1 MFNLDVIS
9 VNIWQI
15 LASLANLLILTWIL
29 KRFLF
34 KPVKKM
40 LDTRRAAID
49 ADYAQAAAAKEAA
62 EEDRLNYEAAMAAA
76 QQTSDQIISDATRIA
91 EHRSSEIVAEAREKA
106 TDIRRQAEAD
116 ALLDGFFRI
125 GRKLTSDFACMAM
138 TDAMGGCGQLDSKE
152 AASRLFYHRDYRE
165 WAEIHGKAMKKH
177 LSF

>member
-49 ADYAQAAAAKEAA
+49 ADYAQAAAAKE
-62 EEDRLNYEAAMAAA
+62 
-76 QQTSDQIISDATRIA
+76 
-91 EHRSSEIVAEAREKA
+91 
-106 TDIRRQAEAD
+106 
-116 ALLDGFFRI
+116 
-125 GRKLTSDFACMAM
+125 GR
-138 TDAMGGCGQLDSKE
+138 
-152 AASRLFYHRDYRE
+152 
-165 WAEIHGKAMKKH
+165 
-177 LSF
+177 

>member
-9 VNIWQI
+9 VNIWAI

-40 LDTRRAAID
+40 LDARRAAID
-49 ADYAQAAAAKEAA
+49 ADYAQAAAAKAEA

-76 QQTSDQIISDATRIA
+76 RQTSDQIISEATRMA
-91 EHRSSEIVAEAREKA
+91 EHRGNEIVSEAREKA

-116 ALLDGFFRI
+116 AMLERKKAEDDMKREIADVSARLTGKLLQREINEEDHRALIDSFLQEI
-125 GRKLTSDFACMAM
+125 A
-138 TDAMGGCGQLDSKE
+138 TDDDNK
-152 AASRLFYHRDYRE
+152 
-165 WAEIHGKAMKKH
+165 
-177 LSF
+177 

>member
-9 VNIWQI
+9 VNIWAI

-40 LDTRRAAID
+40 LDARRAAID
-49 ADYAQAAAAKEAA
+49 ADYAQAAAAKAEA

-76 QQTSDQIISDATRIA
+76 RQTSDQIISEATRMA
-91 EHRSSEIVAEAREKA
+91 EHRGNEIVSEAREKA

-116 ALLDGFFRI
+116 AMLE
-125 GRKLTSDFACMAM
+125 RK
-138 TDAMGGCGQLDSKE
+138 K
-152 AASRLFYHRDYRE
+152 
-165 WAEIHGKAMKKH
+165 AEDDIDRK
-177 LSF
+177 SVV